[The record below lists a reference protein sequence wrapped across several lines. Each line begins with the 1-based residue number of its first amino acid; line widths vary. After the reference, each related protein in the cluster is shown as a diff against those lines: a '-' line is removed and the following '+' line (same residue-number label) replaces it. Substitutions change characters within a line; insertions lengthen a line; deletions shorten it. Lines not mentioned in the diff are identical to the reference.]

1 MEPNDNSTLQKEF
14 CGKWDWSEYQS
25 EVESSHGWWIH
36 GIVSLI
42 VGLIG
47 IGVNVI
53 FIRVVDLSRVSKDTF

>member
-1 MEPNDNSTLQKEF
+1 MEPNDNSTFQKEF

-25 EVESSHGWWIH
+25 DVESSHGWWIH

-42 VGLIG
+42 VGMIG

-53 FIRVVDLSRVSKDTF
+53 FILC